1 MNVPKL
7 RFGEFEG
14 DWKIK
19 TIGEITSKVGSGST
33 PSGGA
38 QIYTN
43 SGIPFIRSQN
53 INNDQLIF
61 DDATYIP
68 QLVHEKMQGS
78 AVQANDVLLNIT
90 GASIGRSC
98 VVPSNF
104 VEGNVN
110 QHVSIIRFINGYV
123 PHFYQKY
130 LSSSRGQ
137 KHISSLQV
145 GSGREGLNFQAIRTI
160 AIPSPEINEQQKIA
174 DFLSAVDEKITAL
187 TAQKTALTQY
197 KQGMMQ
203 RIFTQTLRFKD
214 DNGADYPDWEKKA
227 LGEISLFITNGLAL
241 EQNQEQSGYKVTRIE
256 TISDKKIN
264 LNKVGYVETEQDIS
278 DYKLYVGDILL
289 SNINSISHIG
299 KVVYVDDDY
308 DLYHGMNLL
317 RISIM
322 KEKHDSKFVFFQ
334 LSTPHMK
341 QEFETKANKAVN
353 QASINQTEIKKLILQ
368 VPSLAE
374 QTKVAQFLTECDDK
388 INAVDAQIQSA
399 QQWKQGLLQ
408 QMFV

>member
-7 RFGEFEG
+7 RFKDKNKAEYPEWELKALS
-14 DWKIK
+14 D
-19 TIGEITSKVGSGST
+19 IGEIVTGKT
-33 PSGGA
+33 PSTSDDSLWNGEI
-38 QIYTN
+38 QFVTPTDISDQKYQKKTLRMVTN
-43 SGIPFIRSQN
+43 HPK
-53 INNDQLIF
+53 L
-61 DDATYIP
+61 
-68 QLVHEKMQGS
+68 K
-78 AVQANDVLLNIT
+78 VLPT
-90 GASIGRSC
+90 GTVMFTCIASIGKMSISTQPCITNQQINSIVPTIKHYNEYVYYAILSISDFIKSTQANTTLPIINKSDFSRFEIP
-98 VVPSNF
+98 VPS
-104 VEGNVN
+104 
-110 QHVSIIRFINGYV
+110 Y
-123 PHFYQKY
+123 P
-130 LSSSRGQ
+130 
-137 KHISSLQV
+137 
-145 GSGREGLNFQAIRTI
+145 
-160 AIPSPEINEQQKIA
+160 EQQKIA

-187 TAQKTALTQY
+187 TAQKTAFTQY

-203 RIFTQTLRFKD
+203 RIFSQTLRFKD

>member
-203 RIFTQTLRFKD
+203 RIFAQTLRFKD
-214 DNGADYPDWEKKA
+214 DNGADYPDW
-227 LGEISLFITNGLAL
+227 GDYMIGDIF
-241 EQNQEQSGYKVTRIE
+241 KVTRGQVLASSE
-256 TISDKKIN
+256 TSETVNSNFIYPVYSSQTKNNGLMGYFNDYLYQDAITWTTDGANAGDVNFRSGKFYCTNVCGVLISENGFANQCVSEI
-264 LNKVGYVETEQDIS
+264 LNKVTHRYVS
-278 DYKLYVGDILL
+278 YVGNPKLMNNVM
-289 SNINSISHIG
+289 SNIVINLPSSI
-299 KVVYVDDDY
+299 
-308 DLYHGMNLL
+308 
-317 RISIM
+317 
-322 KEKHDSKFVFFQ
+322 E
-334 LSTPHMK
+334 
-341 QEFETKANKAVN
+341 
-353 QASINQTEIKKLILQ
+353 
-368 VPSLAE
+368 E
-374 QTKVAQFLTECDDK
+374 QQKIAQFLTECDDK

>member
-203 RIFTQTLRFKD
+203 RIFAQTLRFKD
-214 DNGADYPDWEKKA
+214 DNGADYPDW
-227 LGEISLFITNGLAL
+227 GDYMIGDIF
-241 EQNQEQSGYKVTRIE
+241 KVTRGQVLASSE
-256 TISDKKIN
+256 TS
-264 LNKVGYVETEQDIS
+264 ET
-278 DYKLYVGDILL
+278 VN
-289 SNINSISHIG
+289 SNFIYP
-299 KVVYVDDDY
+299 VY
-308 DLYHGMNLL
+308 
-317 RISIM
+317 S
-322 KEKHDSKFVFFQ
+322 S
-334 LSTPHMK
+334 
-341 QEFETKANKAVN
+341 
-353 QASINQTEIKKLILQ
+353 
-368 VPSLAE
+368 
-374 QTKVAQFLTECDDK
+374 QTKNNGLMGYFNDYLYQDAITWTTDGA
-388 INAVDAQIQSA
+388 NAGDVNFRSGKFYVNDTLKLSH
-399 QQWKQGLLQ
+399 LPRS
-408 QMFV
+408 MFKKRGVKVSHC